1 MLVTAALMG
10 YFGIPIKPSTILV
23 FGIALG
29 ISVDGT
35 IHFITKYR
43 QELSLNNWNISLAV
57 KKALRETGT
66 SMMYTSFI
74 LFFGFLIFTAS
85 EFGGTKALGFLMSM
99 TLLVAMICNL
109 ILLPTMLMTL
119 EKFINKKEFPEPI
132 LEIDD
137 EATDDDY
144 EDELDEKEKI

>member
-1 MLVTAALMG
+1 
-10 YFGIPIKPSTILV
+10 
-23 FGIALG
+23 
-29 ISVDGT
+29 
-35 IHFITKYR
+35 
-43 QELSLNNWNISLAV
+43 
-57 KKALRETGT
+57 
-66 SMMYTSFI
+66 MYTSFI

-132 LEIDD
+132 LDISD
-137 EATDDDY
+137 EVDVEDY
-144 EDELDEKEKI
+144 EDEDTLEKENNLA